1 MAALLPFL
9 STLLGVGVG
18 QDIHAFDL
26 MQWDIEDYDMDGVYS
41 DLVLWIWTNASLCR
55 F

>member
-18 QDIHAFDL
+18 QDIQSFDL
-26 MQWDIEDYDMDGVYS
+26 MPWDIEYYDMDGMYS
-41 DLVLWIWTNASLCR
+41 ELMLYMRTHASLCR